1 MEDANPIDTLVY
13 AVSNKDDNAAIG
25 RSPKLRLPCELVS
38 KYVLPTLRS
47 MVAKELIEKHQ
58 FSQVR
63 AARELGT
70 TQAAISQY
78 LCSKRGTKK
87 LHELEAA
94 VEIGRIAEQMAQE
107 IAVNSRSST
116 EILAKFCDSCRSL
129 RNSGALCELH
139 RDLVSIPESCSLCS
153 ETHRTSFR

>member
-1 MEDANPIDTLVY
+1 M
-13 AVSNKDDNAAIG
+13 
-25 RSPKLRLPCELVS
+25 RLPCELVS

-63 AARELGT
+63 AAREIGT

-78 LCSKRGTKK
+78 LYSKRGTKK

-94 VEIGRIAEQMAQE
+94 IRIHQIAEQMAQE
-107 IAVNSRSST
+107 IAARKESPVDV
-116 EILAKFCDSCRSL
+116 LAKFCDSCRSL
-129 RNSGALCELH
+129 RSSGALCKLH
-139 RDLVSIPESCSLCS
+139 RDLVAIPDSCSICPEAL
-153 ETHRTSFR
+153 RTSLR